1 MLRRLLSLK
10 PAAPHPPAPADVFA
24 ALRSLPQFSLA
35 RAAQDLPR
43 EGA

>member
-1 MLRRLLSLK
+1 MLRRFFTLK
-10 PAAPHPPAPADVFA
+10 PAAPHPCAPADVFA
-24 ALRSLPQFSLA
+24 ALGNLPQFSLA